1 MRQSLKH
8 EVRRKP
14 QANPIVLSVLACSF
28 VLVVL
33 PARSVQIGST
43 TAPIRVSSKEA
54 DDNLQVKTLK
64 PEYPPEAKAKGIE
77 GTVRLRV
84 VIDERG
90 NIVGTNVVSG
100 NPLLV
105 PSAIALVKRFP
116 YRPFTR
122 GGKRVSV
129 TTVVDVPFELHPV
142 NTYKDWNAHRDTAR
156 QMRKDGRMDAATDE
170 IQKALVDARKLGDI
184 EVADTY
190 GDLADLYYRDG
201 NYADASIALGER
213 LRTLKRSRIQDE
225 TEIANTESDL
235 AGALFGQKEL
245 DKAEELLERAI
256 PVQERY
262 FRQASFEG
270 TKQAYA
276 ERLAVSV
283 EMLGRVYDFKGR
295 TAEAEAQYKRAVSLG
310 ENILHP
316 DIEAGFMRNY
326 ADMLLR
332 VGRPDEAAKLREN
345 ATALQLDLKK

>member
-1 MRQSLKH
+1 
-8 EVRRKP
+8 
-14 QANPIVLSVLACSF
+14 
-28 VLVVL
+28 
-33 PARSVQIGST
+33 
-43 TAPIRVSSKEA
+43 
-54 DDNLQVKTLK
+54 
-64 PEYPPEAKAKGIE
+64 
-77 GTVRLRV
+77 
-84 VIDERG
+84 
-90 NIVGTNVVSG
+90 
-100 NPLLV
+100 
-105 PSAIALVKRFP
+105 
-116 YRPFTR
+116 
-122 GGKRVSV
+122 
-129 TTVVDVPFELHPV
+129 
-142 NTYKDWNAHRDTAR
+142 
-156 QMRKDGRMDAATDE
+156 MRKDGRMDAATDE